1 MNDPH
6 GATDPAASLPPDVP
20 PAQARG
26 DSRGYARPVEIVTI
40 LSVLAVDQLTKQ
52 VVRNLL
58 PLHDTLKIIPG
69 FLDFTHVQNTGA
81 AFGLLNAAD
90 FPYKPAVMIG
100 IAAIALVAIA
110 AYGAQLGFHER
121 LARFGLSL
129 ILGGAF
135 GNLIDRAVVGYVV
148 DFVDVYWGNA
158 HFWAF
163 NVADAA
169 ISIGAVLVLLDMIGL
184 GRHHASHP
192 V

>member
-1 MNDPH
+1 M
-6 GATDPAASLPPDVP
+6 TDVTSPAPDAS
-20 PAQARG
+20 R
-26 DSRGYARPVEIVTI
+26 SYARPLEVATI
-40 LSVLAVDQLTKQ
+40 AAVIAVDQLTKFI
-52 VVRNLL
+52 VRHALA
-58 PLHDTLKIIPG
+58 LHDSINVIPG
-69 FLDFTHVQNTGA
+69 ILDLTHVQNTGA

-110 AYGAQLGFHER
+110 AYGTRLGFHEQ

-135 GNLIDRAVVGYVV
+135 GNLIDRAIAGYVV
-148 DFVDVYWGNA
+148 DFVDVYWGTS

-169 ISIGAVLVLLDMIGL
+169 ITAGAGLVLLDMIGL
-184 GRHHASHP
+184 GRHHASHS

>member
-1 MNDPH
+1 MNTAEPLQMETPQ
-6 GATDPAASLPPDVP
+6 GTPAPRS
-20 PAQARG
+20 
-26 DSRGYARPVEIVTI
+26 YARPLEVAAIASVVT
-40 LSVLAVDQLTKQ
+40 LDQLTKL
-52 VVRNLL
+52 VVRYTL
-58 PLHDTLKIIPG
+58 PLHDSINVIPG
-69 FLDFTHVQNTGA
+69 LLDLTHVQNTGA
-81 AFGLLNAAD
+81 AFGLLNAAE

-110 AYGAQLGFHER
+110 AYGTQLGFHER

-135 GNLIDRAVVGYVV
+135 GNLIDRAVAGHVV
-148 DFVDVYWGNA
+148 DFVDVYWGSS

-169 ISIGAVLVLLDMIGL
+169 ISVGAILVLLDMIGL
-184 GRHHASHP
+184 GRQHASHT

>member
-1 MNDPH
+1 MTLSAPSSDTPEFPQQER
-6 GATDPAASLPPDVP
+6 T
-20 PAQARG
+20 RT
-26 DSRGYARPVEIVTI
+26 YARPTEIVTI
-40 LSVLAVDQLTKQ
+40 LGVLAIDQLTKQ
-52 VVRNLL
+52 VVRKVL
-58 PLHDTLKIIPG
+58 PLHETYNVIPG
-69 FLDFTHVQNTGA
+69 FLDLTHVQNTGA

-135 GNLIDRAVVGYVV
+135 GNLIDRAVAGHVI
-148 DFVDVYWGNA
+148 DFVDVYWGTS

-169 ISIGAVLVLLDMIGL
+169 ITVGAVLVLLDMIGL
-184 GRHHASHP
+184 GRHHVSHP